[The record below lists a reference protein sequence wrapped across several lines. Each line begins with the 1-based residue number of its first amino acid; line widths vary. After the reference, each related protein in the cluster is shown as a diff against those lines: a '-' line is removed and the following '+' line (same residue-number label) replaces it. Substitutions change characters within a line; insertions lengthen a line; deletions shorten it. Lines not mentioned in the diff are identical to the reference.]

1 MGQGSM
7 AADIRALTGVRG
19 VAAAIIVAYHFGDV
33 ELYGGGTASFYRI
46 SHGYLPVDLF
56 FMLSG
61 FVIGLTYK
69 DAFGSGHLRNYAT
82 FMLKRVA
89 RLYPAYIA
97 IGLLYLAKIA
107 AGLSGPDTLS
117 MFSPSDIVG
126 NLLMM
131 TGWGFHIQPI
141 IGVSWAASA
150 EMGSYLLLP
159 LLLSVTVRRSPLV
172 CGAAVLAALLAIVAV
187 SLSGRGSSGPLD
199 VVDGDSFYPMLR
211 AVAGF
216 TLGLAIFRFA
226 GVLDRLS
233 ATVQDLL
240 LAVVL
245 ASILV
250 TELLAAGDRLLYL
263 LFIPLVALLSRDGRL
278 ALALFGNPLVY
289 RLGIISYSIY
299 LIHPLFVSFAV
310 RAWRHFGETETAY
323 LAASAVCFAA
333 IWLLSEVSYRLIE
346 MPGRRA
352 IVGLVSPKQDRARSL
367 TMESSRGRQ

>member
-1 MGQGSM
+1 
-7 AADIRALTGVRG
+7 
-19 VAAAIIVAYHFGDV
+19 
-33 ELYGGGTASFYRI
+33 
-46 SHGYLPVDLF
+46 
-56 FMLSG
+56 MLSG
-61 FVIGLTYK
+61 YVIGLTYQ

-97 IGLLYLAKIA
+97 IGLLYVAKIA
-107 AGLSGPDTLS
+107 AGSSGPDMLS

-131 TGWGFHIQPI
+131 TGWGLHIQPL

-172 CGAAVLAALLAIVAV
+172 CGLAVLAALLAIVAV

-199 VVDGDSFYPMLR
+199 VVNGNSFYPLLR

-216 TLGLAIFRFA
+216 TLGLAIFRFS
-226 GVLDRLS
+226 GVLDRMS
-233 ATVQDLL
+233 MTAQDVL
-240 LAVVL
+240 LAV
-245 ASILV
+245 ILV
-250 TELLAAGDRLLYL
+250 AILTTEILAAGDRLLYL
-263 LFIPLVALLSRDGRL
+263 LFIPLVAVLSRDGRL
-278 ALALFGNPLVY
+278 AQTLFGNAIVY

-310 RAWRHFGETETAY
+310 GAWRHFGETEAAY
-323 LAASAVCFAA
+323 LAASAVCFIA
-333 IWLLSEVSYRLIE
+333 IWLLSELSYRLIE
-346 MPGRRA
+346 MPGRKA
-352 IVGLVSPKQDRARSL
+352 IVDLVIPK
-367 TMESSRGRQ
+367 RGRAPSRQSAAS

>member
-1 MGQGSM
+1 M

-19 VAAAIIVAYHFGDV
+19 VAAAVIVAYHFGDV
-33 ELYGGGTASFYRI
+33 QLYGGGSVAYYRI
-46 SHGYLPVDLF
+46 PHGYLPVDLF

-61 FVIGLTYK
+61 YVIGLTYK
-69 DAFGSGHLRNYAT
+69 EAFSSGRLKNYAT

-97 IGLLYLAKIA
+97 IGLLYVMKIA
-107 AGLSGPDTLS
+107 AGWSGQDTLS
-117 MFSPSDIVG
+117 MFSLSDIAG

-131 TGWGFHIQPI
+131 TGWGLHIQPL

-172 CGAAVLAALLAIVAV
+172 CGLAVLAALLAIVAV
-187 SLSGRGSSGPLD
+187 SFSGRGSSGPLD
-199 VVDGDSFYPMLR
+199 VVNGNSFYPLLR
-211 AVAGF
+211 AIAGF

-233 ATVQDLL
+233 MTAQD
-240 LAVVL
+240 V
-245 ASILV
+245 
-250 TELLAAGDRLLYL
+250 LLAAILAAILTTEIWAAGDGVLYL
-263 LFIPLVALLSRDGRL
+263 LFIPLVAVLSRDGRL
-278 ALALFGNPLVY
+278 AQALFGNAIVY

-310 RAWRHFGETETAY
+310 GAWRHFGETESAY
-323 LAASAVCFAA
+323 LAASAVCFIA
-333 IWLLSEVSYRLIE
+333 IWLLSELSYRLIE
-346 MPGRRA
+346 MPGRKA
-352 IVGLVSPKQDRARSL
+352 IVDLVMPNQHRAQPKQRA
-367 TMESSRGRQ
+367 EF

>member
-1 MGQGSM
+1 M

-19 VAAAIIVAYHFGDV
+19 VAAAVIVVYHFGDV
-33 ELYGGGTASFYRI
+33 QLYGGGSVAYFRI
-46 SHGYLPVDLF
+46 PHGYLPVDLF

-61 FVIGLTYK
+61 YVIGLTYK
-69 DAFGSGHLRNYAT
+69 DAFGSGHLKDYAT

-97 IGLLYLAKIA
+97 IGILYAAKIA
-107 AGLSGPDTLS
+107 AGLSGQNTPG

-126 NLLMM
+126 NFLMM
-131 TGWGFHIQPI
+131 TGWGLHIQPL

-159 LLLSVTVRRSPLV
+159 LLMAFTLRRSGLV
-172 CGAAVLAALLAIVAV
+172 CGFAVLVALLAIVAV
-187 SLSGRGSSGPLD
+187 SISGRGSSGPLD
-199 VVDGDSFYPMLR
+199 VVNGNSFYPLLR

-226 GVLDRLS
+226 GVLDRFS
-233 ATVQDLL
+233 MTAQDVLLVAIL
-240 LAVVL
+240 LAIT
-245 ASILV
+245 AAEI
-250 TELLAAGDRLLYL
+250 LAAGDRLLYL
-263 LFIPLVALLSRDGRL
+263 LFIPLVAVLSRDGRL
-278 ALALFGNPLVY
+278 ARALFGSALVH

-310 RAWRHFGETETAY
+310 SAWRHFSETEAAY
-323 LAASAVCFAA
+323 LAASAACFIA
-333 IWLLSEVSYRLIE
+333 IWLLSELSYRLIE

-352 IVGLVSPKQDRARSL
+352 ILERFIPKQRSCAA
-367 TMESSRGRQ
+367 S